1 MGLTNR
7 TCIVTAFLAAA
18 GAVAALPATTM
29 AATDGDSADRG
40 VGIGTSFTYQGRLIR
55 SGVPQSGPFDFQ
67 FRTYTSALGGIQVGP
82 TLTISNVAVSEGLF
96 TVDLDFGNVFTGA
109 PRYLS
114 MAVRPAG
121 IGGYTGLSPRQSID
135 PTPYAMYAE
144 HGGTVRDLQDAYD
157 GGQSVVT
164 DLGNLVIEGPAA
176 AQFGTSDNPSANV
189 NFYFPSTPFE
199 SVTLREHFGGERGGA
214 MTFRRGGSGSAY
226 ALVEPEGST
235 DGLYGGWFFLEN
247 NNGGNGVRYDADID
261 GLGNSN
267 LLISDDGGS
276 VVIDLNDTV
285 NDNKVVV
292 PGSSIS
298 ALETLNEAGV
308 AHNHGNANGPALAT
322 AVTNIGSRTITTT
335 GAGYVIAIGTAE
347 VFCDSDASY
356 FQLGVS
362 STSSSYEDGLE
373 FLHELPGGVAFD
385 TSGTVQS
392 VFNVSSAGSHTFYFV
407 GNGSP
412 ADACDVSDWS
422 LTLIYVPTGYGTVAA
437 TGPEFPH
444 LHDKD
449 AKQLMGSSFGV
460 TPEQINAEIAEAK
473 AQERS
478 RMLHELQVI
487 QARID
492 EIMDEISD
500 DTGNSN

>member
-1 MGLTNR
+1 MELTNR

-18 GAVAALPATTM
+18 GAIAALPATTM

-164 DLGNLVIEGPAA
+164 DLGNLVIEGPSA
-176 AQFGTSDNPSANV
+176 AQFGTNANPSSNV
-189 NFYFPSTPFE
+189 FFYFPSTPGASIE
-199 SVTLREHFGGERGGA
+199 MREHFGGEQGGA
-214 MTFRRGGSGSAY
+214 ATFRRGTSGTAY
-226 ALVEPEGST
+226 AIIEPEGTT
-235 DGLYGGWFFLEN
+235 DGDYGSWFYLSN
-247 NNGGNGVRYDADID
+247 SAGGNGVRYDADVD
-261 GLGNSN
+261 GLGSSN
-267 LLISDDGGS
+267 LLISDTGGS
-276 VVIDLNDTV
+276 VAVDLNDAV
-285 NDNKVVV
+285 SDNKVVV
-292 PGSSIS
+292 PVRSIS
-298 ALETLNEAGV
+298 SLETLNEAGV

-335 GAGYVIAIGTAE
+335 GAGFVIAIGTAE
-347 VFCDSDASY
+347 LFCDSDASY

-362 STSSSYEDGLE
+362 SSSGTFEDGLE
-373 FLHELPGGVAFD
+373 FLQDLPSGVAFD
-385 TSGTVQS
+385 SSSTVQS
-392 VFNVSSAGSHTFYFV
+392 VFNVASAGSHTFYFV
-407 GNGSP
+407 GNSFP
-412 ADACDVSDWS
+412 ADSCDVSDWS
-422 LTLIYVPTGYGTVAA
+422 LTLIYVPTGYGTVSA

-444 LHDKD
+444 LDDKD
-449 AKQLMGSSFGV
+449 AKQLMGPNFGV

-478 RMLHELQVI
+478 RMLHELQVM
-487 QARID
+487 QARLD